1 MLDTDKDSGKKEKQ
15 SKSEL
20 LNNELEGIERMKS
33 KFEQRKKIEN
43 QQSSIERAAN
53 RSIERHNLKPSAVPK
68 MTAQTSEFQLPCL
81 DPAPVLKN
89 PVNEEAFSFKME
101 PH

>member
-43 QQSSIERAAN
+43 QQSSI
-53 RSIERHNLKPSAVPK
+53 
-68 MTAQTSEFQLPCL
+68 
-81 DPAPVLKN
+81 
-89 PVNEEAFSFKME
+89 
-101 PH
+101 